1 MMHSCTNKFIKKEI
15 SSRLKNMLFGIV
27 GRGGII
33 MQKETQYPKRD
44 PISKKRPN
52 IQKET
57 QYLKRVPISMKN
69 KPVCDSSVLGPASRV
84 F

>member
-52 IQKET
+52 I
-57 QYLKRVPISMKN
+57 
-69 KPVCDSSVLGPASRV
+69 
-84 F
+84 

>member
-44 PISKKRPN
+44 PISKKSPN
-52 IQKET
+52 IYEK
-57 QYLKRVPISMKN
+57 
-69 KPVCDSSVLGPASRV
+69 
-84 F
+84 